1 MRSEDGDQ
9 YNEFS
14 GEGHGPVFQFR
25 NWYGDYRP
33 LVVSPRPTED
43 ARAVAA
49 RQVRQARARRGFL
62 RLTVSLGAVTLLFLL
77 GIFLLCGL
85 PLMDSFA
92 AGLLRVPPSDGDLPW
107 QAGALFAGYVLL
119 AAPLGAAR
127 ERARHEAEHGTRLPW
142 RQALVPPERR
152 R

>member
-1 MRSEDGDQ
+1 MRSDGDQ

-49 RQVRQARARRGFL
+49 RQVRQARARRRFL
-62 RLTVSLGAVTLLFLL
+62 WLTVSLGAVTLLFLL

-92 AGLLRVPPSDGDLPW
+92 AGLLRVPPSDEDFPW
-107 QAGALFAGYVLL
+107 KVGTLLISGGFVLV
-119 AAPLGAAR
+119 PLGAAR
-127 ERARHEAEHGTRLPW
+127 ERARHEAEHGTRLSW

-152 R
+152 H